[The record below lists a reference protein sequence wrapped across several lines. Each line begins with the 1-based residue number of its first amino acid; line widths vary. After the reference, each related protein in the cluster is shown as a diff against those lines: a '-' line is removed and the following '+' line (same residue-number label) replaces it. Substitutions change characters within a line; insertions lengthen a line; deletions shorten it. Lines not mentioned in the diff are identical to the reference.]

1 MAPNSHRSQAPELS
15 KELPNATSTEVGH
28 KSGAAPP
35 FAAQRVVVI
44 GAGFTGLAAAWELV
58 RAGHHVV
65 VIERDDE
72 VGGLAGS
79 FPVGGTRLEKFY
91 HHWFTNDRHVNEL
104 VAELGA
110 QGDVLY
116 RPTRTGMYY
125 ANNFFK
131 LSSPGDLLRFT
142 PLSLVDR
149 VRLGLLALRA
159 RRVRNWRELE
169 DLTAKEWLLRL
180 GGKNVYRVVWEP
192 LLQGKFGPVAD
203 RVSAVWFWN
212 KLKLR
217 GGSRGEG
224 GAEMLAYYKG
234 GFAALAD
241 RLADA
246 VRTLGG
252 DIRTNVSAT
261 GLIVEDGH
269 IRGVRTSDTVI
280 PADVV
285 LMTPALPVVADLV
298 EPHVTSGYAAS
309 LRRIEYLANICI
321 VLELDRSL
329 SETYWLNVNDPGFP
343 FVGVIEHT
351 NFEPTSTYGG
361 RHIVYLSK
369 YLPESAELFQMAD
382 DDVLEYCIPYLQR
395 MFPDFNR
402 SWLLGSHVWRAQY
415 SQPVVEKRYS
425 ELIPAVEMP
434 IGGVYLSTMAQ
445 VYPEDRGTNYAIR
458 EGREVGRKIA
468 EAADSGRTASK
479 AGALPKRSA
488 AST

>member
-1 MAPNSHRSQAPELS
+1 MASDSHRRQPPELS
-15 KELPNATSTEVGH
+15 TKLPNTTSSEPVRSSEH
-28 KSGAAPP
+28 APASVP
-35 FAAQRVVVI
+35 GRVVVV

-58 RAGHHVV
+58 RAGHEVV
-65 VIERDDE
+65 VIERDAE

-110 QGDVLY
+110 EGDVLY

-131 LSSPGDLLRFT
+131 LSSPADLLRFT

-149 VRLGLLALRA
+149 IRLGLLALRA
-159 RRVRNWRELE
+159 RRVRNWRDLE

-192 LLQGKFGPVAD
+192 LLHGKFGPVAD

-224 GAEMLAYYKG
+224 GAEILAYYRG

-246 VRTLGG
+246 VRAHGG
-252 DIRTNVSAT
+252 EIRTNISAT
-261 GLIVEDGH
+261 GLLVEDGH
-269 IRGVRTSDTVI
+269 VRGVQTADGLL

-298 EPHVTSGYAAS
+298 EPYVTSDYAAS
-309 LRRIEYLANICI
+309 LRRIEYLANVCI

-351 NFEPTSTYGG
+351 NFEPTSTYDG

-369 YLPESAELFQMAD
+369 YLPESAELFQMND

-395 MFPDFNR
+395 MFPAFDR
-402 SWLLGSHVWRAQY
+402 EWVLGAHVWRAQY
-415 SQPVVEKRYS
+415 SQPVVEKRYGA
-425 ELIPAVEMP
+425 LIPAVEMP
-434 IGGVYLSTMAQ
+434 IGGMYLSTMAQ

-458 EGREVGRKIA
+458 EGRAVGLMIAATTAGGHAPPKAVQSEKI
-468 EAADSGRTASK
+468 
-479 AGALPKRSA
+479 SA
-488 AST
+488 QPA